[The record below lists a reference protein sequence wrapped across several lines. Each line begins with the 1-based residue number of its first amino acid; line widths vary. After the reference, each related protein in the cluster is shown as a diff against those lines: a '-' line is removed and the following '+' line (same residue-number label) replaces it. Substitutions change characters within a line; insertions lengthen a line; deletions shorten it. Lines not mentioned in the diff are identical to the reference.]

1 MDRET
6 GLVQGTWTSPVEAH
20 NTISGAGYILAT
32 FMTQRAVDYRI
43 TVFYIGGNDR
53 HSDAERKYFDF
64 VRASNSGYSVCS
76 PPPLSTA
83 CFLHPKAML
92 ERVRNDLEGRMSWMY
107 IQPALSGRF
116 EHFFPVTPNRLVL
129 AADGSYTVKQ
139 DPAWSTL

>member
-1 MDRET
+1 MTAERET
-6 GLVQGTWTSPVEAH
+6 GLVQGTWTGTVEAR
-20 NTISGAGYILAT
+20 NMFSGAGYILAT
-32 FMTQRAVDYRI
+32 FLTRHVAHRI

-53 HSDAERKYFDF
+53 HYDAERKYFDF
-64 VRASNSGYSVCS
+64 VRAATVDV
-76 PPPLSTA
+76 PPLPLHRN

-107 IQPALSGRF
+107 IQPSLSGRF
-116 EHFFPVTPNRLVL
+116 EHFFPIMPSRLVL